1 MYRRALA
8 ATAVTAALVFTG
20 STAFA
25 ASTST
30 KLSNGR
36 LYFEALHG
44 SVVDGNPTKWYGTTQ
59 YEKTGGNSVNIT
71 LEMYTS
77 NGLYRDSTKSISKG
91 QKKGKTW
98 VVARSS
104 DPSCS
109 AKGIM
114 VADTGTYET
123 PTVHFC

>member
-1 MYRRALA
+1 M
-8 ATAVTAALVFTG
+8 
-20 STAFA
+20 
-25 ASTST
+25 
-30 KLSNGR
+30 
-36 LYFEALHG
+36 
-44 SVVDGNPTKWYGTTQ
+44 DGNPTKWYGTTQ